1 MSHFEFDGSQYEK
14 ASAHQTQWGQEL
26 ISFLSL
32 SGTESI
38 LDLGCGDG
46 RLTQQLAQLVPH
58 GSVLGIDASAGM
70 IQTAKQREESNLSF
84 QQMDINAMNF
94 REEFD
99 VIFSN
104 AALHWI
110 LDHRRLLRAAY
121 CALKPNGKLLWNF
134 AGDGNCSHFFAVVRQ
149 LMDQLPYRSYF
160 ASFSWP
166 WYMPTLEEYRAL
178 AEQAGFSEIQVKEVN
193 ADRYFPDPD
202 SLIRWID
209 QPSLV
214 PFLQPLPEDL
224 KSSFR
229 EETVQQMVRRTI
241 QPDGRC
247 FETFRRIQVQ
257 AKK

>member
-1 MSHFEFDGSQYEK
+1 MLHFEFSGSQYEK

-26 ISFLSL
+26 MSLLSL

-58 GSVLGIDASAGM
+58 GNVLGIDASAGM
-70 IQTAKQREESNLSF
+70 IQAAKQREGSNLSF
-84 QQMDINAMNF
+84 LQMDINAMDF

-104 AALHWI
+104 AALHWV
-110 LDHRRLLRAAY
+110 LDHRRLLHAAH

-134 AGDGNCSHFFAVVRQ
+134 AGNGNCSHFFAVVKE
-149 LMDQLPYRSYF
+149 LMNQIPYQPF
-160 ASFSWP
+160 FTQFSWP
-166 WYMPTLEEYRAL
+166 WYMPTLEEYRTL
-178 AEQAGFSEIQVKEVN
+178 AKQAGFSEIQVKEVN
-193 ADRYFPDPD
+193 ADRYFVD
-202 SLIRWID
+202 SDSMIRWID

-214 PFLQPLPEDL
+214 PFLQPLPKDL

-229 EETVQQMVRRTI
+229 EKTVQQMIRRTI

>member
-1 MSHFEFDGSQYEK
+1 
-14 ASAHQTQWGQEL
+14 
-26 ISFLSL
+26 
-32 SGTESI
+32 
-38 LDLGCGDG
+38 
-46 RLTQQLAQLVPH
+46 
-58 GSVLGIDASAGM
+58 
-70 IQTAKQREESNLSF
+70 
-84 QQMDINAMNF
+84 
-94 REEFD
+94 
-99 VIFSN
+99 
-104 AALHWI
+104 
-110 LDHRRLLRAAY
+110 
-121 CALKPNGKLLWNF
+121 
-134 AGDGNCSHFFAVVRQ
+134 
-149 LMDQLPYRSYF
+149 
-160 ASFSWP
+160 
-166 WYMPTLEEYRAL
+166 MPTLEEYRAL

>member
-1 MSHFEFDGSQYEK
+1 MLHFEFSGSQYEK

-26 ISFLSL
+26 MSLLSL

-58 GSVLGIDASAGM
+58 GNVLGIDASAGM
-70 IQTAKQREESNLSF
+70 IQAAKQREGSNLSF
-84 QQMDINAMNF
+84 LQMDINAMDF

-104 AALHWI
+104 AALHWV
-110 LDHRRLLRAAY
+110 LDHRRLLHAAH

-134 AGDGNCSHFFAVVRQ
+134 AGNGNCSHFFAVVKE
-149 LMDQLPYRSYF
+149 LMNQIPYKPF
-160 ASFSWP
+160 FTQFSWP
-166 WYMPTLEEYRAL
+166 WYMPTLEEYRTL
-178 AEQAGFSEIQVKEVN
+178 AKQAGFSEIQVKEVN
-193 ADRYFPDPD
+193 ADRYFAD
-202 SLIRWID
+202 SDSMIRWID

-214 PFLQPLPEDL
+214 PFLQPLPKDL
-224 KSSFR
+224 KSAFR
-229 EETVQQMVRRTI
+229 EKTVQQMIRRTI